1 MTHEP
6 HSVFQRQGISLADIS
21 FLVTTSS
28 FRSPHGIPGKC
39 IVRQQRQEGKQP
51 LGGVCL
57 FPWFL
62 RKYFCTVW
70 NGPIKIQYK
79 TRCSKHEKGFWQ
91 ENLTIRREE
100 SAGVFLFMLSHVQ
113 LFVIPW
119 TIPHGLY
126 PTRLLCLWNFPG
138 KNTGVGCCFLPQGN
152 LPDPGI

>member
-62 RKYFCTVW
+62 RSLGQGRKRNLGTESKSTILFSF
-70 NGPIKIQYK
+70 
-79 TRCSKHEKGFWQ
+79 RCINMH
-91 ENLTIRREE
+91 R
-100 SAGVFLFMLSHVQ
+100 
-113 LFVIPW
+113 IP
-119 TIPHGLY
+119 
-126 PTRLLCLWNFPG
+126 PG
-138 KNTGVGCCFLPQGN
+138 KGDRLPWVIRSDFAWQGDIAWFFFIGGAISSKWPFSRPSFPMEPVYN
-152 LPDPGI
+152 LLLEISGLSRDK